1 MPLRPPQKPRRLLTQ
16 DRGEEQSSRV
26 QKGRCQLHT
35 AQMTQTEPPEAI
47 ATKTEQT
54 TQRAKEFKS
63 PVAAHPAWSGP
74 DARSQSMTDENLLPL
89 TARQL
94 TAFQDILKLFS
105 CSPTG
110 TVDMRSMKI
119 ALRNVGIQLG
129 PQEMCEALR
138 LADLDGDGIVSFKDF
153 LGVLTDNHYVAQ
165 CMREHKTGV
174 AGVGLAWGG
183 GLSSHLFLLSP
194 GQVRNR
200 RVCDPRS
207 LKTLF
212 IEILFK
218 LLNQGF
224 VPSKSTQ
231 EVMSYYFKKQRAL
244 QLSPG
249 CRDRA
254 RGQGRP
260 SRAHAG
266 LNFFCQAAR
275 VSGLSNTELARSLHT
290 LCKPSAHS
298 VGRGRGSEARGWGP
312 LERGLFRSHTV
323 PATTS
328 GLRGPTPGTTI
339 PSPFSCRA
347 PAPGARNPYSQIPKL
362 AGRMR
367 PECRTRSRI
376 PPPPTSAFPSP
387 TSPAAPSSC
396 PTWDRSAQVRAG
408 ALGWRCRP
416 GAPPEKG
423 WRAGENQDRA
433 DGAEA
438 IKQMRRDWRAAG
450 EEWEYTERN
459 GDGVGAGAE
468 GGVTKVGPAKEKGA
482 RYPAAGYTLRISELP
497 ATPSTCSLRP
507 PAGYVDE
514 SLEQIGLS
522 KRALS
527 PATLVQKQPFSPS
540 PTSLQKQAVKNLYK

>member
-1 MPLRPPQKPRRLLTQ
+1 LSGRRRQKTKRSPPTQKRYRPPQKPRRLLTQ

-63 PVAAHPAWSGP
+63 PVAAHPAWSGA

-89 TARQL
+89 TPRQL
-94 TAFQDILKLFS
+94 TAFQDIFKLFS

-110 TVDMRSMKI
+110 TVDMHSMKI

-165 CMREHKTGV
+165 CMR
-174 AGVGLAWGG
+174 
-183 GLSSHLFLLSP
+183 
-194 GQVRNR
+194 QVRNR
-200 RVCDPRS
+200 RVCDPKS

-218 LLNQGF
+218 LLSQGF
-224 VPSKSTQ
+224 VPSKSAQ
-231 EVMSYYFKKQRAL
+231 EVMSYYVKKQRAL

-249 CRDRA
+249 CRGRA
-254 RGQGRP
+254 RGQGRS

-290 LCKPSAHS
+290 LCKPK
-298 VGRGRGSEARGWGP
+298 
-312 LERGLFRSHTV
+312 
-323 PATTS
+323 
-328 GLRGPTPGTTI
+328 PT
-339 PSPFSCRA
+339 
-347 PAPGARNPYSQIPKL
+347 PGARNPYSQIPKL

-376 PPPPTSAFPSP
+376 PGPPDIRLPKPHQPGRSKLLPNLGPLSP
-387 TSPAAPSSC
+387 GES
-396 PTWDRSAQVRAG
+396 RRAG
-408 ALGWRCRP
+408 L
-416 GAPPEKG
+416 
-423 WRAGENQDRA
+423 
-433 DGAEA
+433 
-438 IKQMRRDWRAAG
+438 
-450 EEWEYTERN
+450 
-459 GDGVGAGAE
+459 
-468 GGVTKVGPAKEKGA
+468 
-482 RYPAAGYTLRISELP
+482 
-497 ATPSTCSLRP
+497 
-507 PAGYVDE
+507 

-540 PTSLQKQAVKNLYK
+540 PASLQKQAVKSLYK

>member
-1 MPLRPPQKPRRLLTQ
+1 MEGRRRQKTKRSPPTQKRPPQKPRRLLTQ

-47 ATKTEQT
+47 VTKTEQT

-63 PVAAHPAWSGP
+63 PVAAHPAWSGA

-89 TARQL
+89 TPRQL
-94 TAFQDILKLFS
+94 TAFQDIFKLFS

-165 CMREHKTGV
+165 CMR
-174 AGVGLAWGG
+174 
-183 GLSSHLFLLSP
+183 
-194 GQVRNR
+194 QVRNR
-200 RVCDPRS
+200 RICDSKS

-218 LLNQGF
+218 LLSQGF
-224 VPSKSTQ
+224 VPSKSAQ

-249 CRDRA
+249 CRGRA

-290 LCKPSAHS
+290 LCKPSARS
-298 VGRGRGSEARGWGP
+298 VGRGRGPEAQGWGP

-339 PSPFSCRA
+339 PSSFSCRA

-376 PPPPTSAFPSP
+376 PGPPDIRLPKPHQPGRSKLLPNLGPLSP
-387 TSPAAPSSC
+387 
-396 PTWDRSAQVRAG
+396 
-408 ALGWRCRP
+408 
-416 GAPPEKG
+416 
-423 WRAGENQDRA
+423 
-433 DGAEA
+433 
-438 IKQMRRDWRAAG
+438 
-450 EEWEYTERN
+450 
-459 GDGVGAGAE
+459 
-468 GGVTKVGPAKEKGA
+468 
-482 RYPAAGYTLRISELP
+482 
-497 ATPSTCSLRP
+497 
-507 PAGYVDE
+507 GYVDE

-540 PTSLQKQAVKNLYK
+540 PASLQKQAVKSLYK

>member
-1 MPLRPPQKPRRLLTQ
+1 SGRRRQKTKRSPPTQKRPPQKPRRLLTQ

-63 PVAAHPAWSGP
+63 PVAAHPAWSGA

-89 TARQL
+89 TPRQL
-94 TAFQDILKLFS
+94 TAFQDIFKLFS

-110 TVDMRSMKI
+110 TVDMHSMKI

-165 CMREHKTGV
+165 CMR
-174 AGVGLAWGG
+174 
-183 GLSSHLFLLSP
+183 
-194 GQVRNR
+194 QVRNR
-200 RVCDPRS
+200 RVCDPKS

-218 LLNQGF
+218 LLSQGF
-224 VPSKSTQ
+224 VPSKSAQ
-231 EVMSYYFKKQRAL
+231 EVMSYYVKKQRAL

-249 CRDRA
+249 CRGRA
-254 RGQGRP
+254 RGQGRS

-290 LCKPSAHS
+290 LCKPSA
-298 VGRGRGSEARGWGP
+298 
-312 LERGLFRSHTV
+312 
-323 PATTS
+323 
-328 GLRGPTPGTTI
+328 
-339 PSPFSCRA
+339 
-347 PAPGARNPYSQIPKL
+347 RNPYSQIPKL

-376 PPPPTSAFPSP
+376 PGPPDIRLPKPHQPGRSKLLPNLGPLSP
-387 TSPAAPSSC
+387 
-396 PTWDRSAQVRAG
+396 G
-408 ALGWRCRP
+408 
-416 GAPPEKG
+416 
-423 WRAGENQDRA
+423 
-433 DGAEA
+433 
-438 IKQMRRDWRAAG
+438 
-450 EEWEYTERN
+450 
-459 GDGVGAGAE
+459 
-468 GGVTKVGPAKEKGA
+468 
-482 RYPAAGYTLRISELP
+482 
-497 ATPSTCSLRP
+497 SLRP

-540 PTSLQKQAVKNLYK
+540 PASLQKQAVKSLYK